1 MTALYAIPIWL
12 LLALAIVVAAGL
24 ACAGQLVVRR
34 LFPGADFRAHNEVAG
49 IVLGIIGGLF
59 GVTLAFIIAIVWQEF
74 DATHQRV
81 AVESSAAADLYHTA
95 SGLPA
100 PVGPNVRRNL
110 VAYAKLLVEDEWP
123 AMRSGGS
130 WINVFAG
137 SFVQPSGA
145 ALVTITQL
153 DPISVAFS
161 LPQRNLGSVLASL
174 RSGGSSARAEQLLTQ
189 TYRDIAQF
197 HPRDMGASNAQAAAL
212 VYVGVLHDARH
223 HRLDDNDSGVS
234 PFEWSILGISAVI
247 IVGLCY
253 LVGFPD
259 VRTQLLMTGALAA
272 MIAVMFTLIFEL
284 DYPFRGDLAI
294 APVGWQA
301 FFDENKEGV

>member
-1 MTALYAIPIWL
+1 MTLLYAIPIWL
-12 LLALAIVVAAGL
+12 LLPLAIVVAAGL
-24 ACAGQLVVRR
+24 ACAGQLAVRR
-34 LFPGADFRAHNEVAG
+34 MFPGADFRPHNEVAG

-74 DATHQRV
+74 DSTHQRV

-100 PVGPNVRRNL
+100 PLGHRVRVNL
-110 VAYAKLLVEDEWP
+110 VDYAKLLVDDEWP
-123 AMRSGGS
+123 AMR
-130 WINVFAG
+130 N
-137 SFVQPSGA
+137 
-145 ALVTITQL
+145 
-153 DPISVAFS
+153 
-161 LPQRNLGSVLASL
+161 
-174 RSGGSSARAEQLLTQ
+174 GGSSARAEQLLTR
-189 TYRDIAQF
+189 TFRDVASF

-212 VYVGVLHDARH
+212 SYLGVLHDARH

-234 PFEWSILGISAVI
+234 PFEWSILTISAVI

-284 DYPFRGDLAI
+284 DYPFRGDLAVP
-294 APVGWQA
+294 PVGWQA
-301 FFDENKEGV
+301 FFDENKAGV